1 MGFIMKYAKKA
12 LFVVAVIFVA
22 VVAGYNLWGY
32 LTLGT
37 ITPQE
42 DAYREVSANRIVMVF
57 GATGSAGDGLLK
69 AAIEDPNVEKVHVV
83 TRRTSPRIDSG
94 VASGKVAMYLHKD
107 FTDYSSLFEVLP
119 EVNTV
124 LWGLGTSS
132 LKVDEETYTRI
143 HVDFPLSFIRA
154 WLDKRTAGPMAFH
167 FVTGMGTG
175 AEESARWARDKARTE
190 TEMAKMAEGT
200 GLRTFSYR
208 SAYIRPTAEQANAL
222 SYFGEWIMR
231 PGYLVVT
238 ATDLGRAML
247 EISARTQELANGTLI
262 DNADTNAFAEAY
274 KRANKL

>member
-1 MGFIMKYAKKA
+1 MKYVKKTLAIVAASLVA
-12 LFVVAVIFVA
+12 LVV
-22 VVAGYNLWGY
+22 GYNLWGY

-37 ITPQE
+37 ISPDP
-42 DAYREVSANRIVMVF
+42 DAGRDSLANRVVMVF

-83 TRRTSPRIDSG
+83 TRRASPRIDTG
-94 VASGKVAMYLHKD
+94 VASGKVMMYLHED
-107 FTDYSSLFEVLP
+107 FTDYSSMLEVLP

-132 LKVDEETYTRI
+132 LKVDEDTYTKI
-143 HVDFPLSFIRA
+143 HVDFPLSFIRS
-154 WLDKRTAGPMAFH
+154 WLSVRTDGPMAFH

-175 AEESARWARDKARTE
+175 ADESARWARDKARTE
-190 TEMAKMAEGT
+190 TEMAKMAEDT

-208 SAYIRPTAEQANAL
+208 SAYIRPTAEQSNAL

-231 PGYLVVT
+231 PGNLVVT

-274 KRANKL
+274 KQVNK